1 MIGVDWRIVEA
12 DLRCGVTEDGA
23 RITLTQRMF
32 GGWWG
37 WAVELPG
44 GSRVTGEPVPTLA
57 NAERAAE
64 LAAREHFGGEG

>member
-1 MIGVDWRIVEA
+1 MTPIDWRIVER
-12 DLRCGVTEDGA
+12 DLRCGVTESGA
-23 RITLTQRMF
+23 RVTLTRRMF

-44 GSRVTGEPVPTLA
+44 GTRITGEPVPTTE

-64 LAAREHFGGEG
+64 LAAREHLEGA